1 MQSFLLCLNE
11 RINKEVEKIEKVPE
25 LPSLNKQ

>member
-25 LPSLNKQ
+25 LPSLSKQ